1 MPFIVPQDKKI
12 AFLFA
17 YVIFFSYLCS
27 RKGDWH
33 RMSKPNLYIIAGPN
47 GAGKTTASY
56 TLLPEMLGCVNFVN
70 ADEIA
75 RGLSPFAPDIVDL
88 QAARI
93 MLERVEELLAQKAD
107 FGLETTLATR
117 SYVQLIKRAQALGYK
132 VHLLFFCLET
142 PEQAIQRVAQRVSN
156 GGHDIPEDVI
166 RRRFKR
172 GIDNLI
178 NLYLP
183 ICDSVTI
190 WNNAEGQAKL
200 VAKQTAETEDLV
212 VCDKKMWN
220 QLIHIL

>member
-1 MPFIVPQDKKI
+1 MQ
-12 AFLFA
+12 
-17 YVIFFSYLCS
+17 
-27 RKGDWH
+27 H
-33 RMSKPNLYIIAGPN
+33 PNLYIIAGPN

-75 RGLSPFAPDIVDL
+75 RGLSPFSPDTVDV

-93 MLERVEELLAQKAD
+93 MLYRIDELLSQKAD
-107 FGLETTLATR
+107 FGIETTLATR
-117 SYVQLIKRAQALGYK
+117 SYVQLVKRAQVLGYK

-172 GIDNLI
+172 GIDNLVH
-178 NLYLP
+178 LYLP

-190 WNNAEGQAKL
+190 WDNTKGEAQL
-200 VAKQTAETEDLV
+200 IAKQTIENAQLDVL
-212 VCDKKMWN
+212 DQDMWN
-220 QLIHIL
+220 KLNDIL

>member
-183 ICDSVTI
+183 ICDSALI
-190 WNNAEGQAKL
+190 FNNMKTPALLIARKKNCVDDIEL
-200 VAKQTAETEDLV
+200 VEIE
-212 VCDKKMWN
+212 MWN
-220 QLIHIL
+220 HLLQQL

>member
-1 MPFIVPQDKKI
+1 
-12 AFLFA
+12 
-17 YVIFFSYLCS
+17 
-27 RKGDWH
+27 
-33 RMSKPNLYIIAGPN
+33 MSKPNLYIIAGPN

-75 RGLSPFAPDIVDL
+75 RGLSPFAPEIVDV

-117 SYVQLIKRAQALGYK
+117 SYVHLIKRAHILGYK
-132 VHLLFFCLET
+132 VHLLFFYLET

-156 GGHDIPEDVI
+156 GGHGIPEDVI
-166 RRRFKR
+166 RRRFQR

-183 ICDSVTI
+183 ICDT
-190 WNNAEGQAKL
+190 
-200 VAKQTAETEDLV
+200 
-212 VCDKKMWN
+212 
-220 QLIHIL
+220 IHIWQNTLKPRLIAERTEIQKELYILDENIWKQIYKYYEQ

>member
-27 RKGDWH
+27 RKGDWR

-75 RGLSPFAPDIVDL
+75 RGLSPFAPDIVDI

-132 VHLLFFCLET
+132 VHLLFFCL
-142 PEQAIQRVAQRVSN
+142 VAGDPVAGPFVSSAVSSAGTRARN
-156 GGHDIPEDVI
+156 PPRS
-166 RRRFKR
+166 RRNRPR
-172 GIDNLI
+172 
-178 NLYLP
+178 
-183 ICDSVTI
+183 
-190 WNNAEGQAKL
+190 W
-200 VAKQTAETEDLV
+200 
-212 VCDKKMWN
+212 
-220 QLIHIL
+220 ILS